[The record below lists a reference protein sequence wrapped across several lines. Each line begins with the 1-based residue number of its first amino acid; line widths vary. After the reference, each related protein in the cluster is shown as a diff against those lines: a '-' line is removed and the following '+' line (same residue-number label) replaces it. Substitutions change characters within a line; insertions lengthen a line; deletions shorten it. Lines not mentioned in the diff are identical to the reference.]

1 MRDLLL
7 IFWLNLIYHLII
19 KTLPIMKIK
28 ISKKMFVFIL
38 FCGYLLFCQSC
49 MRMRMISKKTTEY
62 FSKQNTTFKDVTFK
76 ISEIHQIH
84 YIETGD
90 STKPTLFFLHGSP
103 GSWDAYKTYLSDL
116 DLQKKFR
123 LIAIDRPGFGY
134 SNFGE
139 AEDLNTQ
146 ASLIFPFVQSKNNNQ
161 PITLIGHSMGG
172 PVAVKLAIKNPT
184 FFKNL
189 VILAGAI
196 DPNAE
201 TPEEWRP
208 ILMAK
213 PIRYLIPG
221 ALRPS
226 NDELWWLKEDLKIMK
241 PQLHKITSNV
251 IIIHGTKDPL
261 VPYSNVAF
269 MEKKFVNA
277 KKIET
282 IPIENANHFIP
293 WEHYEIIKKSLFSL
307 ED

>member
-1 MRDLLL
+1 
-7 IFWLNLIYHLII
+7 
-19 KTLPIMKIK
+19 MKIK

-49 MRMRMISKKTTEY
+49 MRMRMTAKKTTEF
-62 FSKQNTTFKDVTFK
+62 FSKSHTTFKDATYK
-76 ISEIHQIH
+76 ISEEHQIH

-116 DLQKKFR
+116 DLQKKYR

-139 AEDLNTQ
+139 AQDLNTQ
-146 ASLIFPFVQSKNNNQ
+146 AKLILPFIQSKNNNQ

-172 PVAVKLAIKNPT
+172 PVIVKLATKNPKL
-184 FFKNL
+184 FKNL

-196 DPNAE
+196 DPKAE
-201 TPEEWRP
+201 TPENWRP
-208 ILMAK
+208 ILISK

-221 ALRPS
+221 AFRPS
-226 NDELWWLKEDLKIMK
+226 NDELWWLKDDLKIMK
-241 PQLHKITSNV
+241 SQLHKITSNV
-251 IIIHGTKDPL
+251 VIIHGTEDSL

-269 MEKKFVNA
+269 MKKEFIKA

-282 IPIENANHFIP
+282 IPIEKADHFIP
-293 WEHYEIIKKSLFSL
+293 WTHFEIIKKSLLNL

>member
-1 MRDLLL
+1 
-7 IFWLNLIYHLII
+7 
-19 KTLPIMKIK
+19 MKIK
-28 ISKKMFVFIL
+28 ISKKLLVFIL

-49 MRMRMISKKTTEY
+49 MRMRMTPKKTTSY
-62 FSKQNTTFKDVTFK
+62 FSKTNTTFKDVTYK

-90 STKPTLFFLHGSP
+90 ATKPTLLFLHGSP
-103 GSWDAYKTYLSDL
+103 GSWDAYKKYLSDQ
-116 DLQKKFR
+116 DLQKKYR

-134 SNFGE
+134 SNFNE
-139 AEDLNTQ
+139 AANLNKQ
-146 ASLIFPFVQSKNNNQ
+146 ANLILPFIISKNNGQ

-172 PVAVKLAIKNPT
+172 PVAVKLATKNPNL
-184 FFKNL
+184 FKNI

-196 DPNAE
+196 DPKAE

-221 ALRPS
+221 AFRPS
-226 NDELWWLKEDLKIMK
+226 NDELWWLKGDLKTMK
-241 PQLHKITSNV
+241 SELQKITSNV
-251 IIIHGTKDPL
+251 IIIHGTEDSL

-269 MEKKFVNA
+269 MKKEFINA
-277 KKIET
+277 KKIEK
-282 IPIENANHFIP
+282 IPIEKADHFIP
-293 WEHYEIIKKSLFSL
+293 WSHYEIIKNSLMNL